1 MKIIAGL
8 GNPGENYEDTRHNAG
23 YKAIDSLREK
33 LEFPEFKEK
42 KKFNALISKGEYNND
57 EIMLV
62 KPLTFMNLSGRSVS
76 KVINYYGAEM
86 FDVWIIYD
94 DLDFELGNY
103 KIRQHGSGGTHNGVQ
118 SIITETGSREFPRW
132 RIGIE
137 SREYKDKKNIPARN
151 YVLGKFTEEESKKLK
166 KVLKKVTDSIVYALE
181 NGVLK
186 AMNKY
191 NEKH

>member
-94 DLDFELGNY
+94 DLDFELGNF

>member
-1 MKIIAGL
+1 
-8 GNPGENYEDTRHNAG
+8 
-23 YKAIDSLREK
+23 
-33 LEFPEFKEK
+33 
-42 KKFNALISKGEYNND
+42 
-57 EIMLV
+57 
-62 KPLTFMNLSGRSVS
+62 MNLSGRSVS

-94 DLDFELGNY
+94 DLDFELGNF